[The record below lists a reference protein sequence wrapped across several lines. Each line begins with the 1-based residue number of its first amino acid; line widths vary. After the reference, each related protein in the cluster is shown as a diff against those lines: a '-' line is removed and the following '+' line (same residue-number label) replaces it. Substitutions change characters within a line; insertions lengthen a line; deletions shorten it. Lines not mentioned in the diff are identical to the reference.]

1 MEVDNIEISKI
12 LAKSFLFAGL
22 DTDTVSNLL
31 GKITVD
37 VHTFSRGE
45 VIYSPECF
53 EKRVGF
59 VLLGECAIYKK
70 RTAGNDIPLNTVGP
84 CGCFGITAAII
95 NKEEFPTI
103 VLAKRKCTVAFFTGE
118 ALTTLIKENYTVSI
132 NIIKFMCERI
142 IFLNEKVSTFSSDNV
157 EQKLA
162 RLLLAD
168 RISTGLDE
176 FKFNKKRAAE
186 SINSGRA
193 SLYRALDTLKEKR
206 LISFDERTIKILDPQ
221 GLERISK

>member
-1 MEVDNIEISKI
+1 MDIDIAKI
-12 LAKSFLFAGL
+12 LAKSFLFLGL
-22 DTDTVSNLL
+22 DADTVSNLL
-31 GKITVD
+31 NKVTVD
-37 VHTFSRGE
+37 ISNFSRGE

-59 VLLGECAIYKK
+59 VLIGECAIYKK
-70 RTAGNDIPLNTVGP
+70 RTTGNDIPLNTVGP
-84 CGCFGITAAII
+84 CGCFGITAALT
-95 NKEEFPTI
+95 NKEEFPTT
-103 VLAKRKCTVAFFTGE
+103 VLAKRKCTIAFFTGE
-118 ALTTLIKENYTVSI
+118 ALKKLILENSTISM

-162 RLLLAD
+162 RLLLSD
-168 RISTGLDE
+168 RINTGLDE
-176 FKFNKKRAAE
+176 FRFNKKRAAE

-193 SLYRALDTLKEKR
+193 SLYRALDALKTKG
-206 LISFDERTIKILDPQ
+206 LISFDDKTVIILDPE